1 MRGWLGQH
9 RHALAVTLRRL
20 LGHPLSTL
28 FSVMVIGIA
37 LSLPAG
43 LYVVL
48 ENLGTASGNLS
59 AAPQLSLF
67 LALDAGRQEA
77 MQVQARLKG
86 HPRIR
91 TVHFIPREQALEQLK
106 QNAKLGDVVES
117 LPRNP
122 LPDAFVVNAKSDDP
136 VALKQLRDE
145 LQQWPNVAHVQLD
158 SAWAE
163 RLAAFLELG
172 RQAVLILAALLGF
185 ALLAITGNTIRLQIL
200 TQREEIEVAKLI
212 GATDPFIRRPFLYFG
227 ALQGLLGGA
236 AALLLVG
243 ASLHLLNFS
252 VAELATLYG
261 SDFRL
266 TAQKSS
272 DSLRLLLLAAGL
284 GWVGAY
290 LSVARHLRLIE
301 PR

>member
-1 MRGWLGQH
+1 MRGWLAQH
-9 RHALAVTLRRL
+9 RHAFALTLRRL
-20 LGHPLSTL
+20 LGHPLATL

-43 LYVVL
+43 LYVLL
-48 ENLGTASGNLS
+48 ENLGTASGNVT
-59 AAPQLSLF
+59 ATPQLSLF
-67 LALDAGRQEA
+67 LALDASRQEA
-77 MQVQARLKG
+77 MQAQARLKND
-86 HPRIR
+86 PRIR
-91 TVHFIPREQALEQLK
+91 RVRLIPREQALEELK
-106 QNAKLGDVVES
+106 QNAGLGDVVES
-117 LPRNP
+117 LPHNP
-122 LPDAFVVNAKSDDP
+122 LPDALAVTAKNDDP
-136 VALKQLRDE
+136 AALKQLRDE
-145 LQQWPNVAHVQLD
+145 LRQWPKVAHVQLD

-163 RLAAFLELG
+163 RLAAFLKLG
-172 RQAVLILAALLGF
+172 RQAVLILGGLLGF

-227 ALQGLLGGA
+227 TLQGLAGGA
-236 AALLLVG
+236 AALLVVS
-243 ASLHLLNFS
+243 ASLHLLNAS

-266 TAQKSS
+266 TTLKSS
-272 DSLRLLLLAAGL
+272 DSLRLLLLSAGL
-284 GWVGAY
+284 GWFGAY

>member
-1 MRGWLGQH
+1 MRAWLAQH
-9 RHALAVTLRRL
+9 RHALALTLRRL
-20 LGHPLSTL
+20 LRHPLATL
-28 FSVMVIGIA
+28 FSVMAIGIA

-43 LYVVL
+43 LYVLL
-48 ENLGTASGNLS
+48 ENLGTASGNVA

-77 MQVQARLKG
+77 MQVQARLKN

-91 TVHFIPREQALEQLK
+91 GVRLIPREQALEELK
-106 QNAKLGDVVES
+106 QNAGLGDVVES
-117 LPRNP
+117 LPHNP
-122 LPDAFVVNAKSDDP
+122 LPDALVVTAKSDDP
-136 VALKQLRDE
+136 ALLKQLRDE
-145 LQQWPNVAHVQLD
+145 LGQWPNVAHVQLD

-163 RLAAFLELG
+163 RLAALLKLG

-185 ALLAITGNTIRLQIL
+185 ALLAISGNTIRLQIL

-227 ALQGLLGGA
+227 ALQGLVGGA
-236 AALLLVG
+236 AALFLVG
-243 ASLHLLNFS
+243 ASLHLLNAS

-266 TAQKSS
+266 TALKSS
-272 DSLRLLLLAAGL
+272 DSLGLLLLAAGL
-284 GWVGAY
+284 GWFGAY

>member
-1 MRGWLGQH
+1 MRGWLAQH

-20 LGHPLSTL
+20 LGQPLSTL

-43 LYVVL
+43 LYVLL
-48 ENLGTASGNLS
+48 ENLGTASGNVS
-59 AAPQLSLF
+59 AAPRLSVF
-67 LALDAGRQEA
+67 LALDAGRSDA
-77 MQVQARLKG
+77 MAVQARLKN

-91 TVHFIPREQALEQLK
+91 DVRFIPREQALEELK
-106 QNAKLGDVVES
+106 RNAGLGDVVES

-122 LPDAFVVNAKSDDP
+122 LPDALVVTAKNDDP
-136 VALKQLRDE
+136 ATLKQLRDE
-145 LQQWPNVAHVQLD
+145 LRQWPNVAHVQLD

-163 RLAAFLELG
+163 RLAAFLKLG
-172 RQAVLILAALLGF
+172 HQAVLILAALLGF
-185 ALLAITGNTIRLQIL
+185 ALLAISGNTIRLQIL

-227 ALQGLLGGA
+227 ALQGLVGGA
-236 AALLLVG
+236 MALLVVS
-243 ASLHLLNFS
+243 ASLHLLNAS
-252 VAELATLYG
+252 VADLATLYG

-266 TAQKSS
+266 AALNSR
-272 DSLRLLLLAAGL
+272 DSLGLLLLAAGL
-284 GWVGAY
+284 GWFGAY